1 MRMKNPTLRACAIS
15 IAALACPMGAMAAEG
30 NGSEVQ
36 NGAGTNLGAT
46 STLYTAFEASQFV
59 KYKYRQEDFR
69 YAWRNRAYFDYS
81 SHYSHSESFDVD
93 MGLGAFLWYNSF
105 PKQRNED
112 VHNLDSKH
120 VSLFISQ
127 AQGTYRFGDPEKPI
141 AELAL
146 GIFPYKYNGDVRNL
160 GEYLYR
166 SGAYPNFLLG
176 DFDFA
181 LTRLT
186 GARLSAEPLRGWRND
201 ILMTTETDIWPH
213 FDWTLGWV
221 TAWKT
226 GGGLLELGGGVA
238 FTNLISAN
246 KDQTDPR
253 SLKNMYIENLHSD
266 SALLPGTDIKI
277 EVVTGDTGYYSFR
290 STKLMGRAALNPQAL
305 FRAPW
310 LGPEDLKLYAE
321 VAVLGWKNYPRPT
334 PSDTLQINSFYT
346 DRMQRM
352 PVMFGCNL
360 PAFGILDLLSLEVEW
375 YGLQGPDSYQRRK
388 EDEVPVPQPVDEW
401 IAKNG
406 SYKDADYREDN
417 WKWSLYAKKDL
428 VPGCAIVAQAA
439 RDHVRHNF
447 DSPVQLDREEALTRP
462 GQWWWAAKIE
472 FHQ

>member
-1 MRMKNPTLRACAIS
+1 MGNAIKTS
-15 IAALACPMGAMAAEG
+15 GTAAALALALACAAGSRAEG
-30 NGSEVQ
+30 
-36 NGAGTNLGAT
+36 TAT
-46 STLYTAFEASQFV
+46 PSLYAAFEAGQFV

-69 YAWRNRAYFDYS
+69 YAWRNRAYLDYS
-81 SHYSHSESFDVD
+81 THYAHSERFTVD
-93 MGLGAFLWYNSF
+93 MGLGAYLWYNSF
-105 PKQRNED
+105 PKERNED
-112 VHNLDSKH
+112 VHNLDIKR

-127 AQGTYRFGDPEKPI
+127 GRGDYRFGDPEKPV
-141 AELAL
+141 AQLTL
-146 GIFPYKYNGDVRNL
+146 GMFTYKYNSDARNL

-181 LTRLT
+181 MTRLT
-186 GARLSAEPLRGWRND
+186 GARISSGFIRGWSND
-201 ILMTTETDIWPH
+201 LMLTTETDIWPH

-221 TAWKT
+221 TRWKPAEFI
-226 GGGLLELGGGVA
+226 ELGAGIA
-238 FTNLISAN
+238 FTNIISAD
-246 KDQTDPR
+246 KDHTDPR

-277 EVVTGDTGYYSFR
+277 EVVTGDTGYYTFR

-310 LGPEDLKLYAE
+310 LGPDDLKLYAE
-321 VAVLGWKNYPRPT
+321 VAVLGWKDYPRPT
-334 PSDTLQINSFYT
+334 PTDTVQVNSFYS

-352 PVMFGCNL
+352 PIMFGFNL
-360 PAFGILDLLSLEVEW
+360 PVFGALDLLALEVEW

-388 EDEVPVPQPVDEW
+388 EEDVPVPQPVDLW

-406 SYKDADYREDN
+406 SYTDSDYRKDN
-417 WKWSLYAKKDL
+417 WKWSVYARKEL
-428 VPGCAIVAQAA
+428 VPGCSIVAQAA
-439 RDHVRHNF
+439 RDHVRHDF
-447 DSPVQLDREEALTRP
+447 DSPVQLDREEALTKT